1 MNELLDELNESL
13 KTSNELKALQEANAK
28 KQEELNFDDFFKENG
43 AQSEALSEGE
53 AESASKSVN
62 EALSG
67 TETLSE
73 VESVNEALSE
83 AEPLKKSEPLK
94 ESLNELSQSKEQGL
108 EKQRG
113 FSLYDYY
120 LLNKAGLGGLV
131 QNANNE
137 DLRLKIKS
145 LSGEKEYAQ
154 IKDINHALNNLN
166 SIIANSN
173 QTSGTWNNLARGISN
188 LTSHFISADKEN
200 QERINDQAGLFG
212 NYLNAVSLRSGG
224 TANEREKIRQAINF
238 GNLDSKETRAKALKI
253 YDDLM
258 QRQQIALN
266 TLKSKGYNQN
276 MIFHDENELNA
287 FYKNQK
293 IYEYLKSGKSF
304 NEKEFKS
311 LRYDK
316 ALNEDKRLRSLRRE
330 NE

>member
-53 AESASKSVN
+53 AESASK
-62 EALSG
+62 
-67 TETLSE
+67 
-73 VESVNEALSE
+73 SVNEALSE

-330 NE
+330 NEWA